1 MNTKKIT
8 ALALAALMAAGTTS
22 TAFADLAD
30 KDKALVFGDA
40 TGKTLYGE
48 DDGVIVKD
56 GDNEFNPGDTIY
68 VELKADKDATDKE
81 IDRMKVY
88 ADWKVGGDHIE
99 SIDILYKKGE
109 TVSNGIVTGAKEYTV
124 SIGGRELKISAEEM
138 AKDKKAAIKAR
149 ILEEMK
155 KDENF
160 LKDERAAE
168 LAKAKKEEGFVVGNN
183 WVAKDGT
190 YEAKQDGF
198 KVGTTYKEE
207 REAAAVAKEKFA
219 TDGNSK
225 TFYLAT
231 ADKDADFGKAHFTQ
245 STPGY
250 ESSSVADAQNYK
262 LTGDTGEVCFMK
274 EAYLNNA
281 KEADLLK
288 LGLVEDITEEVV
300 IKVGNNEIQNGAWV
314 VTADKPAYVVAGKTY
329 SSATEAQAKTDASI
343 ANTKADELSKQV
355 VKAVDSSI
363 SSTGKAGYTYWVEI
377 KTKDSDSTKELD
389 VAGTLYLGTSKNKAE
404 DKKNEAGIDFTLSNR
419 VSDYNKPG
427 IVEDEYTFEAD
438 KNGAV
443 KFSDDAEEVTLY
455 FGANEDAWFTFN
467 AKGQGALNFGYT
479 LKFNK
484 EIADLF
490 PKANIDFISWNAEPA
505 TNRTGDLYI
514 TAKEDTFLY
523 QVTED
528 GKGIKEVNG
537 ADYNED
543 EGAWH
548 IRTRKLGSYVISD
561 MELDTTAKVE
571 DKDEA
576 SSNSSTS
583 SKPNGDKH
591 NPDTGR

>member
-8 ALALAALMAAGTTS
+8 ALALAALMAAGSTS
-22 TAFADLAD
+22 TVFADAAD
-30 KDKALVFGDA
+30 KDKALTFGSK
-40 TGKTLYGE
+40 GILYGE

-68 VELKADKDATDKE
+68 VQLKADKDATDKE

-88 ADWKVGGDHIE
+88 ADWKVGGDHVK
-99 SIDILYKKGE
+99 SVDILYKKGE
-109 TVSNGIVTGAKEYTV
+109 VATGKVEFEING
-124 SIGGRELKISAEEM
+124 
-138 AKDKKAAIKAR
+138 KKLVANSDSLSDIEAAIKAVAGT
-149 ILEEMK
+149 
-155 KDENF
+155 D
-160 LKDERAAE
+160 LKSYFDGIVARDY
-168 LAKAKKEEGFVVGNN
+168 AKN
-183 WVAKDGT
+183 
-190 YEAKQDGF
+190 DGF
-198 KVGTTYKEE
+198 KDSAKWY
-207 REAAAVAKEKFA
+207 AADAYTVIANDAGFKVKATNRYYTNTELHTDFA
-219 TDGNSK
+219 TDVFSVPADGKNLFAQSATPSEKVGEVNVGVAGGSNTTPVTSDISK
-225 TFYLAT
+225 WVLT
-231 ADKDADFGKAHFTQ
+231 ADNGQANYMTPDATVD
-245 STPGY
+245 
-250 ESSSVADAQNYK
+250 
-262 LTGDTGEVCFMK
+262 
-274 EAYLNNA
+274 
-281 KEADLLK
+281 DLVTAN
-288 LGLVEDITEEVV
+288 LVEKVSGGEKIVNKTNREEAVGV
-300 IKVGNNEIQNGAWV
+300 TKVTGTVYA
-314 VTADKPAYVVAGKTY
+314 
-329 SSATEAQAKTDASI
+329 
-343 ANTKADELSKQV
+343 KADGTLLADDSAALDEA
-355 VKAVDSSI
+355 VKAEAAKV
-363 SSTGKAGYTYWVEI
+363 KANAQVANNYTYWVEI

-404 DKKNEAGIDFTLSNR
+404 DKKNETGIDFTLSNR
-419 VSDYNKPG
+419 VEDYNKPG

-514 TAKEDTFLY
+514 TADEDTFLY
-523 QVTED
+523 EVTEN
-528 GKGIKEVNG
+528 GIKEVKG
-537 ADYNED
+537 AKYDED

-548 IRTRKLGSYVISD
+548 IRTRKLTSYAVSD
-561 MELDTTAKVE
+561 IELDTTVKVE
-571 DKDEA
+571 GKDEA

>member
-300 IKVGNNEIQNGAWV
+300 IKVGNKEIQNGAWV

-389 VAGTLYLGTSKNKAE
+389 VAGTLYLGTSRNKAE

-419 VSDYNKPG
+419 VSDYNEPG

-514 TAKEDTFLY
+514 TADEDTFLY
-523 QVTED
+523 EVTEN
-528 GKGIKEVNG
+528 GIKEVKG
-537 ADYNED
+537 AKYDED

-548 IRTRKLGSYVISD
+548 IRTRKLTSYAVSD
-561 MELDTTAKVE
+561 IELDTTVKVE
-571 DKDEA
+571 GKDEA

>member
-22 TAFADLAD
+22 TVFADAAD

-56 GDNEFNPGDTIY
+56 GDNKFNPGDTIY
-68 VELKADKDATDKE
+68 VQLKADGDATDKE

-109 TVSNGIVTGAKEYTV
+109 TVSSGIVTGAKEYTV
-124 SIGGRELKISAEEM
+124 SIGGRELKISADEM
-138 AKDKKAAIKAR
+138 AKGAKAAIKAR

-160 LKDERAAE
+160 LKDERAAGISKVE
-168 LAKAKKEEGFVVGNN
+168 TGFVIAGNYVASGYTVKEVGLVAENGKWYTDLNGVKDAYFAKEGSNITNELFLPTNSQDKIQKGENAATNPNGGKYTQATKAEWNVSTTDDGAVWAVKKSNKDSLTEDDLAKANLAQAVTGKTIVKDTENTVV
-183 WVAKDGT
+183 
-190 YEAKQDGF
+190 
-198 KVGTTYKEE
+198 
-207 REAAAVAKEKFA
+207 
-219 TDGNSK
+219 
-225 TFYLAT
+225 
-231 ADKDADFGKAHFTQ
+231 
-245 STPGY
+245 
-250 ESSSVADAQNYK
+250 AQNDKNYI
-262 LTGDTGEVCFMK
+262 VS
-274 EAYLNNA
+274 
-281 KEADLLK
+281 
-288 LGLVEDITEEVV
+288 
-300 IKVGNNEIQNGAWV
+300 
-314 VTADKPAYVVAGKTY
+314 ADKPAYAYAGTTY
-329 SSATEAQAKTDASI
+329 VTKAEAQAKADAAI
-343 ANTKADELSKQV
+343 ANTEADELSKQV

-377 KTKDSDSTKELD
+377 QTKDSDSTKELD

-404 DKKNEAGIDFTLSNR
+404 DKKNEAGIDFVLSNR
-419 VSDYNKPG
+419 VNDYSEPD

-455 FGANEDAWFTFN
+455 FGSNEDAWFTFN
-467 AKGQGALNFGYT
+467 AKGQDALNFGYT

-514 TAKEDTFLY
+514 TADEDTFLY
-523 QVTED
+523 EVTEN
-528 GKGIKEVNG
+528 GIKEVKG
-537 ADYNED
+537 AKYDED

-548 IRTRKLGSYVISD
+548 IRTRKLTSYAVSD
-561 MELDTTAKVE
+561 IELDTSVKVE
-571 DKDEA
+571 GKDDA
-576 SSNSSTS
+576 SSNGSTS

>member
-109 TVSNGIVTGAKEYTV
+109 TVSSGIVTGAKEYTV

-149 ILEEMK
+149 ILKEME

-207 REAAAVAKEKFA
+207 SEAAAVAKEKFA

-250 ESSSVADAQNYK
+250 ESSNVADAQNYK

-300 IKVGNNEIQNGAWV
+300 IKVGNKEIQNGAWV

-343 ANTKADELSKQV
+343 ANTEADELSKQV

-404 DKKNEAGIDFTLSNR
+404 DKKNEAGIDFVLSNR
-419 VSDYNKPG
+419 VEDYNKPG

-455 FGANEDAWFTFN
+455 FGSNEDAWFTFN

-479 LKFNK
+479 LKFNR

-514 TAKEDTFLY
+514 TADEDTFLY

-528 GKGIKEVNG
+528 GKGIKEVKG

-571 DKDEA
+571 DKDDA

>member
-22 TAFADLAD
+22 TAFAGKTDAGD
-30 KDKALVFGDA
+30 KKPALVFGS
-40 TGKTLYGE
+40 TGVYE
-48 DDGVIVKD
+48 SDDGVLVAGD
-56 GDNEFNPGDTIY
+56 GEYAPGDTLY
-68 VELKADKDATDKE
+68 FQLDENTNATAKYDDN
-81 IDRMKVY
+81 DRKRVNVY
-88 ADWKVGGDHIE
+88 ADWKVGGDNVE
-99 SIDILYKKGE
+99 SIDVVYKKGNE
-109 TVSNGIVTGAKEYTV
+109 
-124 SIGGRELKISAEEM
+124 
-138 AKDKKAAIKAR
+138 IKA
-149 ILEEMK
+149 ITVGGVKIEAANVAGLNAAVLEAYKGSKGTVVSEVEGKFEEKSTGFTLNGEYIKDIDGLLTKLNYTQK
-155 KDENF
+155 KNF
-160 LKDERAAE
+160 KYDSNYYVDSEAGLIAVLEK
-168 LAKAKKEEGFVVGNN
+168 EGFVKADTSKQYGSTANSANGLGTDLTV
-183 WVAKDGT
+183 DGT
-190 YEAKQDGF
+190 GTSLDAAKLYVKENENKFVDLSKVADLSAFETKTGDTTLFGSDKVSENSNGYQKDEKAFAGKTEA
-198 KVGTTYKEE
+198 
-207 REAAAVAKEKFA
+207 EAAAKAENGVAVVDGSNKVYVDKAANTTVIATTKEKA
-219 TDGNSK
+219 VDWAIAK
-225 TFYLAT
+225 II
-231 ADKDADFGKAHFTQ
+231 KDA
-245 STPGY
+245 
-250 ESSSVADAQNYK
+250 SVADS
-262 LTGDTGEVCFMK
+262 
-274 EAYLNNA
+274 NA
-281 KEADLLK
+281 
-288 LGLVEDITEEVV
+288 
-300 IKVGNNEIQNGAWV
+300 
-314 VTADKPAYVVAGKTY
+314 
-329 SSATEAQAKTDASI
+329 
-343 ANTKADELSKQV
+343 
-355 VKAVDSSI
+355 
-363 SSTGKAGYTYWVEI
+363 YTYWVEV
-377 KTKDSDSTKELD
+377 KTKKNDSTKELD

-404 DKKNEAGIDFTLSNR
+404 DAQTGSDKAVDFTLSNR
-419 VSDYNKPG
+419 VEVYNKPG

-528 GKGIKEVNG
+528 GKGIKEVKG

>member
-8 ALALAALMAAGTTS
+8 ALALAALMAAGSTS
-22 TAFADLAD
+22 TVFADVD

-68 VELKADKDATDKE
+68 VQLKADKDATDKE

-109 TVSNGIVTGAKEYTV
+109 TVSSGIVTGAKEYTV

-138 AKDKKAAIKAR
+138 AKGAQTAIKTR
-149 ILEEMK
+149 ILAEME

-168 LAKAKKEEGFVVGNN
+168 LAKAKKVEGFVVGNN

-190 YEAKQDGF
+190 YEAKKDGF
-198 KVGTTYKEE
+198 KVGTTYKEKS
-207 REAAAVAKEKFA
+207 EAAAVAKEKFA
-219 TDGNSK
+219 TDGNGK

-250 ESSSVADAQNYK
+250 ESSNVADAQNYK

-300 IKVGNNEIQNGAWV
+300 IKVDNKEIQNGAWV
-314 VTADKPAYVVAGKTY
+314 VTADKPAYVVAGTTY
-329 SSATEAQAKTDASI
+329 SSVTEAQK
-343 ANTKADELSKQV
+343 KADEAIADTEAGELSSQV

-404 DKKNEAGIDFTLSNR
+404 DKQNKAGIDFTLSNR
-419 VSDYNKPG
+419 VEDYNKPG

-514 TAKEDTFLY
+514 TADEDTFLY
-523 QVTED
+523 EVTEN
-528 GKGIKEVNG
+528 GIKEVKG
-537 ADYNED
+537 AKYDED

-548 IRTRKLGSYVISD
+548 IRTRKLTSYAVSD
-561 MELDTTAKVE
+561 IELDTTVKVE
-571 DKDEA
+571 GKDEA

>member
-8 ALALAALMAAGTTS
+8 ALALAALMAAGSTS
-22 TAFADLAD
+22 TVFADAAD
-30 KDKALVFGDA
+30 KDKALTFGSK
-40 TGKTLYGE
+40 GILYGE

-56 GDNEFNPGDTIY
+56 ADNEFNPGDTIY

-124 SIGGRELKISAEEM
+124 SIGGRELKISADEM
-138 AKDKKAAIKAR
+138 AKGAKAAIKDR
-149 ILEEMK
+149 ILKEMK

-160 LKDERAAE
+160 LKDERAAAISE
-168 LAKAKKEEGFVVGNN
+168 VKTGFVIAGNY
-183 WVAKDGT
+183 VASGYTEKSTGLIAADKHYDTEKD
-190 YEAKQDGF
+190 
-198 KVGTTYKEE
+198 
-207 REAAAVAKEKFA
+207 AADAIFT
-219 TDGNSK
+219 TDGNNL
-225 TFYLAT
+225 TGLWVLT
-231 ADKDADFGKAHFTQ
+231 EDKDASKAIIRAKNTNSDPGDGKH
-245 STPGY
+245 SD
-250 ESSSVADAQNYK
+250 ESVSKGSYKANGTGADILVTKDTATVKEADLIEHNLAEKVAAPLLVKSDKSFVKVDAQNYA
-262 LTGDTGEVCFMK
+262 V
-274 EAYLNNA
+274 
-281 KEADLLK
+281 
-288 LGLVEDITEEVV
+288 
-300 IKVGNNEIQNGAWV
+300 NEQ
-314 VTADKPAYVVAGKTY
+314 TPAYSYGGTTY
-329 SSATEAQAKTDASI
+329 VTKAEAQAKADEAI
-343 ANTKADELSKQV
+343 ADTEADELSKQV

-419 VSDYNKPG
+419 VEDYNKPG

-514 TAKEDTFLY
+514 TADEDTFLY
-523 QVTED
+523 EVTEN
-528 GKGIKEVNG
+528 GIKEVKG
-537 ADYNED
+537 AKYDED

-548 IRTRKLGSYVISD
+548 IRTRKLTSYAVSD
-561 MELDTTAKVE
+561 IELDTTVKVE
-571 DKDEA
+571 GKDDA

-591 NPDTGR
+591 NPNTGR